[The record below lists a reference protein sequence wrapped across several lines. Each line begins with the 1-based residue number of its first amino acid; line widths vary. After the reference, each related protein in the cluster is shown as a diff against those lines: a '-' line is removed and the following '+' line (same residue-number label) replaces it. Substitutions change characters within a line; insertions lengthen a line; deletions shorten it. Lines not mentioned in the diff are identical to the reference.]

1 MTQPHGERSGETT
14 LVVCWQLAGPPPI
27 RVTVRPMLICLRV
40 QRQRPDDGRE
50 ASTFLFRFEQAEVL
64 IGRSE
69 AVEVRLPDPAVSLVH
84 ARILRRRGGKLVLV
98 DDGSTNGTYVDGVRV
113 EVGRARRLRAGS
125 RIVAGPYVIDVLDPS
140 SQASATATG
149 RADTAS
155 YARQMVLEVM
165 NKLAGDVPTI
175 VVLEGPNAGAK
186 LSLARD
192 ETIVGRADECDLA
205 LSDAD
210 CSRQHLR
217 LARRDGVT
225 YAVDLGSKNGVD
237 LERADEAPQR
247 IEGEL
252 ALRADDVL
260 HLGQTRLQLRD
271 AVACELDALAEAHD
285 APLDDPLAGL
295 LDDAPPA
302 HPPRYEDEDE
312 ALVDDDHDGVDDGG
326 DVAAASDA
334 RQQLAAPAAPAS
346 RVAAPAPAARSRD
359 ATLVII
365 VLVVAAVAGAIVYL
379 LL

>member
-14 LVVCWQLAGPPPI
+14 LVVRWQLAGPPPI

-165 NKLAGDVPTI
+165 NKLAGDVPTSAN
-175 VVLEGPNAGAK
+175 VSPER
-186 LSLARD
+186 SCRSRTLASSRG
-192 ETIVGRADECDLA
+192 TNSSRP
-205 LSDAD
+205 
-210 CSRQHLR
+210 CS
-217 LARRDGVT
+217 A
-225 YAVDLGSKNGVD
+225 AFS
-237 LERADEAPQR
+237 
-247 IEGEL
+247 
-252 ALRADDVL
+252 LRA
-260 HLGQTRLQLRD
+260 
-271 AVACELDALAEAHD
+271 LAS
-285 APLDDPLAGL
+285 
-295 LDDAPPA
+295 
-302 HPPRYEDEDE
+302 
-312 ALVDDDHDGVDDGG
+312 
-326 DVAAASDA
+326 ASANCSA
-334 RQQLAAPAAPAS
+334 RFS
-346 RVAAPAPAARSRD
+346 
-359 ATLVII
+359 
-365 VLVVAAVAGAIVYL
+365 
-379 LL
+379 